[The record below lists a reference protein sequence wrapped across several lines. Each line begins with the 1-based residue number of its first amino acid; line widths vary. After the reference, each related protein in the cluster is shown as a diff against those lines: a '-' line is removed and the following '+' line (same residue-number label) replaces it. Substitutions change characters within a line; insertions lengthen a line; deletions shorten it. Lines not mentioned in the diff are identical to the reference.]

1 MNKRIRVVV
10 WGPGGLGS
18 VSIRELSMLP
28 EFELVGVYAYSAA
41 KHGVDAGTLTGMAPL
56 GIKASNNAAEV
67 MAIACDCVLYCARDL
82 ATFHNDDEIIRLLEA
97 GKNLVTALPYHYLH
111 VTRPPE
117 FVARVE
123 AACVKGHSVFHATGV
138 NPDLVGERL
147 LLTLTGLCN
156 DVKHVK
162 MQENWDIQYLEVD
175 TLKVCGYGE
184 PPEAARA
191 SPVVAA
197 ISANFVRQGLMA
209 WSQTMG
215 IEYDRVTVEN
225 EYPVADEDLRQG
237 DYMVKKGTV
246 SCITTRMCGY
256 LKDATRPFMTV
267 EVNWAFTHAQLPPGV
282 ERVQGWVLSIE
293 GRPSLRTVVDIK
305 SSFDTGER
313 FVVPGDHRTEAGYH
327 AVVATLIK
335 GVACV
340 LKAKPGV
347 LAPLGTPVHWAPDLR
362 RM

>member
-1 MNKRIRVVV
+1 MTERIRVVV
-10 WGPGGLGS
+10 WGPGGLGM
-18 VSIRELSMLP
+18 VCIRELSMLK
-28 EFELVGVYAYSAA
+28 EFELVGVYAYSPG
-41 KHGVDAGTLTGMAPL
+41 KHGVDAGALAGMEPL
-56 GIKASNNAAEV
+56 GVLASNNADEV
-67 MAIACDCVLYCARDL
+67 LAIDCDCILYCARDL

-97 GKNLVTALPYHYLH
+97 GKNLVTALPYHYMH

-123 AACVKGHSVFHATGV
+123 AACLKHGSVFHATGV

-156 DVKHVK
+156 DVRQVK
-162 MQENWDIQYLEVD
+162 MQENWDIQFMEHG
-175 TLKVCGYGE
+175 TLSVCGYGE
-184 PPEAARA
+184 PPESARQ

-197 ISANFVRQGLMA
+197 ISANFVRQGLVA
-209 WSQTMG
+209 WSETMG
-215 IEYDRVTVEN
+215 VEYDRVTVEN
-225 EYPVADEDLRQG
+225 EYPVADADLSQG
-237 DYMVKKGTV
+237 GFLIKKGTV

-256 LKDATRPFMTV
+256 LKDAEKPFMTV

-305 SSFDTGER
+305 SSLETGER
-313 FVVPGDHRTEAGYH
+313 FVVPGDTRTEAGYH

-335 GVACV
+335 GVASV
-340 LKAKPGV
+340 RKAKPGI
-347 LAPLGTPVHWAPDLR
+347 LKPLGPPVYWQPDLR
-362 RM
+362 NM